1 MNRSRLSA
9 ILCLLACWLCAP
21 VAAQTP
27 LRVNE
32 SATRVTVESGHI
44 VVALAVNNA
53 APRRVASRLKLEL
66 LDTQNQAQAI
76 AESDEIIQPGANPIS
91 ASLAGS
97 SELAATLANRRQELF
112 WYRLRYQLTPGPSG
126 IVALSAITPDLF
138 EISLSYPAVMS
149 DGGPFRARVR
159 AAHPL
164 TERPMS
170 GVRVTCTIEPEGENA
185 QPLKASAITGD
196 DGFAACEFDLPR
208 HMKGER
214 ADVTARGARNGV
226 VAETSS
232 YLEIDS
238 YPRLAVSTDKPLYQ
252 PGQMLHLRALVF
264 DSTRHAVV
272 GGALTI
278 KVSDPEDTIIY
289 RATATTS
296 RFGVASADWAIPDNV
311 RLGDYEIRCRLSD
324 AEEFTSYPLRV
335 RISRYDL
342 PNFAVTV
349 KPNRAYYLG
358 DQNAEVMVRGDYL
371 FGQPLARGHVRVVRE
386 TSRDWNFREQ
396 KWEIEE
402 EDKLEGELDAAGRF
416 VARFDLSKA
425 HRELAESGYN
435 RFRDV
440 SYVAYITDATTG
452 RTEQR
457 RFDLRVT
464 KEPIHV
470 YVISNTQQRRAPLDF
485 YVSTF
490 YADGSPAECEV
501 TINEA
506 IEVSGRKDKEK
517 IARPLLRTVQT
528 NRYGVA
534 KVSRLVGHTAEPAV
548 RVTARDRRGAVG
560 HETED
565 FSSSSSSSSSWLR
578 VETDRAIYRPG
589 QPVRAVFRAAASSA
603 LLFVDLI
610 AGGRVI
616 RSEQLALRR
625 GEAHLTFDYT
635 NDFKGE
641 VTVAAY
647 IYDEDNDAFT
657 AQRAVLY
664 PVDSE
669 LKLEVKMS
677 AAGYRPGEEA
687 SAAFNV
693 RTADQGAVSSVLGVA
708 VIDRAVVE
716 RARTDV
722 EFLPRQSF
730 AQLTQQVIGSGN
742 QIAGITLDQLN
753 KVDLSKPIP
762 DDLDLV
768 AEVLLQQ
775 NSRYAAQISKS
786 QGYHRQLNTVFGQLI
801 RAQMQPIKAAL
812 DRRYLRTGQY
822 PTDAAQLASLLD
834 QFGINW
840 REVRDAWGNPYRAD
854 FAVER
859 DRDVLRLES
868 AGADKRFNTG
878 DDFVA
883 TNLFWFYF
891 APHSKA
897 IDRALGEY
905 HRRTGQFVR
914 DRDVLRVELRRS
926 GVDLDRVRDRW
937 SQPYEYRF
945 GVSGKCYTLTVVS
958 GGPNRRLE
966 HGRGTADDFS
976 VFTTQADYFADRR
989 PQIDAALTVYFKA
1002 HNRLPQNDAELNE
1015 ALRQSHITR
1024 ADLRDGWDRPLY
1036 ATFKSESR
1044 FGDHVRIYSYAAF
1057 GEPARQKT
1065 EVTPVTQF
1073 IAYINLRSVGADG
1086 KAGTPDDFDLGNYSR
1101 VVGEQA
1107 ANEPVMKRVLQAA
1120 VNTGPSGALAGLVV
1134 DPQGAVIAGAKV
1146 QATDSATMKTYEAT
1160 TNDEGRFLL
1169 RNLPASTYEVRVE
1182 SPGFN
1187 AYILSGVP
1195 VQAGNVTEINAALAV
1210 SATSET
1216 VVVAASAEAVQT
1228 EHSQSYVAVVVGRAL
1243 PVTTKTGAAMKPPVV
1258 LSTPRLREYFP
1269 ETLVWQPSIETDKQ
1283 GRASLKFKLA
1293 DNITTW
1299 KLAVIASTVD
1309 GRIGV
1314 AETDVLAFQPF
1325 FVEHDPPHILTAGDE
1340 IALPVVVRNYL
1351 DHKQTVALDFSPA
1364 AWFQLLSAPRQQI
1377 EVNAGDAAR
1386 ATFDFRATASVKAGA
1401 QRVTATSAEAA
1412 DAIEKK
1418 VAVHPDGEEIATTA
1432 SQVFGAGA
1440 TITLDIPER
1449 AIADTARGEL
1459 KIYPNLSAHVLE
1471 AIEAIMQRP
1480 YGCAEQSISSAYP
1493 SLLALRLYAQRGED
1507 VPPVAQR
1514 ARRYVQAGYERL
1526 LSYRDEA
1533 GGFTYWGRGRADAA
1547 LTAYALQFLN
1557 DAARF
1562 IAIDGDV
1569 KESARNWLI
1578 KQQRADGSWPAYD
1591 WRGKEDRARTA
1602 LLTALV
1608 TRALAQTVARQ
1619 APQSSDRHQA
1629 ASPDAALNRAL
1640 DYLSSRAAEID
1651 EPYMIASF
1659 ALAAMEARQN
1669 ERAAQAIARLTA
1681 LARQE
1686 KDTTYWTLETNTPF
1700 YGWGLAGRVETT
1712 ALAVQALASR
1722 GAANDEAQQRRA
1734 TELINRGLLFLLRQ
1748 QDRYGVWYS
1757 TQATVQALAA
1767 LAATLSEREVHATSA
1782 PDSAEIIVNGKR
1794 AMTVAMPRSDELT
1807 SPFTIDVSS
1816 YLSVGSN
1823 RVEIRRAA
1831 TASQASA
1838 QLVTSHYERWDE
1850 PSRPRESPQAL
1861 RLKVA
1866 FDKTEL
1872 KAGDDVTCHVEAER
1886 VGFQGYGMMLAEIGL
1901 PPGADVDR
1909 ASLERAM
1916 TESNWEVSQYDV
1928 LPDRLIVYLWPRA
1941 GGTRFAFK
1949 FKPRYGLKAQTAP
1962 SMLYDYYN
1970 PEARATLAPSR
1981 FHVR

>member
-32 SATRVTVESGHI
+32 SAARVTVETGHI
-44 VVALAVNNA
+44 VIALAVDNA
-53 APRRVASRLKLEL
+53 AARRVASRLKLEL
-66 LDTQNQAQAI
+66 LDTQNRAQAI
-76 AESDEIIQPGANPIS
+76 AESDEIIQPGANTIS

-97 SELAATLANRRQELF
+97 SELAAMLANHRQDLF

-126 IVALSAITPDLF
+126 IVALSEITPDFF
-138 EISLSYPAVMS
+138 EISLNYPAVMS
-149 DGGPFRARVR
+149 GGGHFRARVR

-164 TERPMS
+164 TERSMS
-170 GVRVTCTIEPEGENA
+170 GVSVTCTIELEGENA
-185 QPLKASAITGD
+185 QQLKASAITGD

-208 HMKGER
+208 HIKGER
-214 ADVTARGARNGV
+214 ADVTARGERNGV

-232 YLEIDS
+232 YLSIDS
-238 YPRLAVSTDKPLYQ
+238 YPRLAISTDKPIYQ
-252 PGQMLHLRALVF
+252 PGQTLHLRALVF
-264 DSTRHAVV
+264 DPNRHAIVN
-272 GGALTI
+272 GALTI

-289 RATATTS
+289 RTTVTTS

-349 KPNRAYYLG
+349 KPDRAYYLR
-358 DQNAEVMVRGDYL
+358 DQNAEVTVRGDYL
-371 FGQPLARGHVRVVRE
+371 FGQPLRRGHVRVVRE

-402 EDKLEGELDAAGRF
+402 ADKLEGELDKAGRF
-416 VARFDLSKA
+416 VARLDLSNA
-425 HRELAESGYN
+425 HRELAANGYS

-440 SYVAYITDATTG
+440 SYTAYITDATTG

-470 YVISNTQQRRAPLDF
+470 YVISNTQQRGAPLDF

-506 IEVSGRKDKEK
+506 IEAVGRKDKEK
-517 IARPLLRTVQT
+517 IVGALLRTVQT

-534 KVSRLVGHTAEPAV
+534 KISRLVVGHHAEPAV

-565 FSSSSSSSSSWLR
+565 FYYSSSSSWLR

-589 QPVRAVFRAAASSA
+589 QSVRAVFRATQANAP
-603 LLFVDLI
+603 LFVDLI

-625 GEAHLTFDYT
+625 GEAQLTFDYT
-635 NDFKGE
+635 TDFKGV

-647 IYDEDNDAFT
+647 FYDEDNDALP
-657 AQRAVLY
+657 AQRTVLY
-664 PVDSE
+664 PADSE
-669 LKLEVKMS
+669 LKLEVKLS

-693 RTADQGAVSSVLGVA
+693 RTADQRAVSSALGVA
-708 VIDRAVVE
+708 VIDRAVEE

-730 AQLTQQVIGSGN
+730 ARLMQQVTGSEDPIGGV
-742 QIAGITLDQLN
+742 TLDQLN

-768 AEVLLQQ
+768 AEILLQQ
-775 NSRYAAQISKS
+775 NSRYAPQISKS
-786 QGYHRQLNTVFGQLI
+786 EGYHRYLKTVFEQLI

-812 DRRYLRTGQY
+812 DRRYARTGQY

-840 REVRDAWGNPYRAD
+840 REMRDAWGNPYRAD

-868 AGADKRFNTG
+868 AGADKHFDTG
-878 DDFVA
+878 DDFIA
-883 TNLFWFYF
+883 AELYWLYF
-891 APHSKA
+891 APHAKA

-905 HRRTGQFVR
+905 HQRTGHFVR
-914 DRDVLRVELRRS
+914 DRDMLRAELRRS
-926 GVDLDRVRDRW
+926 GIDLDRLRDHW
-937 SQPYEYRF
+937 NQPYEYSF
-945 GVSGKCYTLTVVS
+945 GVSGKYYTLTVIS

-966 HGRGTADDFS
+966 HGRDAADDFS

-989 PQIDAALTVYFKA
+989 PQIDAALTAYFKA
-1002 HNRLPQNDAELNE
+1002 HKRLPQNDAELNE
-1015 ALRQSHITR
+1015 TFRQSHIAR
-1024 ADLRDGWDRPLY
+1024 ADLRDGWGRPLY

-1044 FGDHVRIYSYAAF
+1044 FGDRVRIYTYSAY

-1065 EVTPVTQF
+1065 EVTPVTQL
-1073 IAYINLRSVGADG
+1073 IAYINLRSAGADG
-1086 KAGTPDDFDLGNYSR
+1086 KAGTSDDFDLGNYSR

-1107 ANEPVMKRVLQAA
+1107 ANEPVMRRVLQAA
-1120 VNTGPSGALAGLVV
+1120 VNTGQGGALAGQVV
-1134 DPQGAVIAGAKV
+1134 DAQGAVVPGAKV

-1169 RNLPASTYEVRVE
+1169 RNLPAGTYEVRVE
-1182 SPGFN
+1182 SPGFS
-1187 AYILSGVP
+1187 AFILSGVP
-1195 VQAGNVTEINAALAV
+1195 VQAGNVTEISATLAV

-1216 VVVAASAEAVQT
+1216 VTVTSSAEAVQT
-1228 EHSQSYVAVVVGRAL
+1228 ERSEMSLAVVVDRAA
-1243 PVTTKTGAAMKPPVV
+1243 PVTPKTGAAMKPPVA

-1269 ETLVWQPSIETDKQ
+1269 ETLVWQPSIETDEQ

-1325 FVEHDPPHILTAGDE
+1325 FVEHDPPRILTAGDE

-1386 ATFDFRATASVKAGA
+1386 ATFDFRATASVKEGA

-1418 VAVHPDGEEIATTA
+1418 VSVHPDGEEIATTA

-1493 SLLALRLYAQRGED
+1493 SLLALRLYANRGED
-1507 VPPVAQR
+1507 VPPVVMR

-1526 LSYRDEA
+1526 LNYRDEA
-1533 GGFTYWGRGRADAA
+1533 GGFTYWGRGRADEA

-1557 DAARF
+1557 DAAHF
-1562 IAIDGDV
+1562 IAVDEDV

-1578 KQQRADGSWPAYD
+1578 KQQRADGSWPALD
-1591 WRGKEDRARTA
+1591 WRGNEDRARTP

-1608 TRALAQTVARQ
+1608 TRALAQTASRQ
-1619 APQSSDRHQA
+1619 APQSNDRHQV
-1629 ASPDAALNRAL
+1629 ASPDARLNRAL

-1659 ALAAMEARQN
+1659 ALAAMEARQS
-1669 ERAAQAIARLTA
+1669 ERAAPAIARLTT

-1686 KDTTYWTLETNTPF
+1686 KDTSYWSLETNTPF

-1722 GAANDEAQQRRA
+1722 GATNNEAQQRRA
-1734 TELINRGLLFLLRQ
+1734 AELINRGLLFLLRQ

-1767 LAATLSEREVHATSA
+1767 MLAEREAHATSA

-1794 AMTVAMPRSDELT
+1794 ATTVAMPRSDELT
-1807 SPFTIDVSS
+1807 GPFTIDVSS
-1816 YLSVGSN
+1816 YLSAGSN

-1850 PSRPRESPQAL
+1850 PSRSQESPQAL

-1872 KAGDDVTCHVEAER
+1872 KAGDEVTCRVEAER
-1886 VGFQGYGMMLAEIGL
+1886 VGFRGYGMMLAEIGL

-1916 TESNWEVSQYDV
+1916 TGSDWQVSQYDV
-1928 LPDRLIVYLWPRA
+1928 LPDRVIVYLWPHA
-1941 GGTRFAFK
+1941 GGTRFTFK
-1949 FKPRYGLKAQTAP
+1949 FKPRYGLNAQTAP
-1962 SMLYDYYN
+1962 SVLYDYYN
-1970 PEARATLAPSR
+1970 PEARSALAPLR

>member
-1 MNRSRLSA
+1 MNCSRLSA
-9 ILCLLACWLCAP
+9 LLCLLACWLCAP

-32 SATRVTVESGHI
+32 SAARVTVESGHI
-44 VVALAVNNA
+44 VIALAINNA
-53 APRRVASRLKLEL
+53 APRRVAARLKLEL
-66 LDTQNQAQAI
+66 LDTQNRAQAI
-76 AESDEIIQPGANPIS
+76 GESDEIIQPGAHTLS

-97 SELAATLANRRQELF
+97 SELAATLASHRQDLF

-126 IVALSAITPDLF
+126 IVALSEIMPDFF
-138 EISLSYPAVMS
+138 EISLNYPAMVS
-149 DGGPFRARVR
+149 DGGHFRARVQ

-170 GVRVTCTIEPEGENA
+170 GVRVTCTIEPDGEDA

-208 HMKGER
+208 HIKGER
-214 ADVTARGARNGV
+214 ADVTARGERNGV
-226 VAETSS
+226 VSETSS
-232 YLEIDS
+232 YISIDS
-238 YPRLAVSTDKPLYQ
+238 YPRLALSTDKPLYQ
-252 PGQMLHLRALVF
+252 PGQTLHLRALVF
-264 DSTRHAVV
+264 DPTRHAVV

-289 RATATTS
+289 RTTVTTS

-349 KPNRAYYLG
+349 KPDRAYYLG
-358 DQNAEVMVRGDYL
+358 DQNAEVTVRGDYL

-386 TSRDWNFREQ
+386 TARDWNFREQ

-416 VARFDLSKA
+416 VARLDLSKA
-425 HRELAESGYN
+425 HRELAESGYS
-435 RFRDV
+435 RFRDL
-440 SYVAYITDATTG
+440 SYTAYITDATTG

-470 YVISNTQQRRAPLDF
+470 YVISDTQQRNAPLDF
-485 YVSTF
+485 YISTF

-506 IEVSGRKDKEK
+506 IEAAGRKDKEK
-517 IARPLLRTVQT
+517 IAGALLRTVQT

-534 KVSRLVGHTAEPAV
+534 KISRLVVGHHAEPAV

-560 HETED
+560 HETEG
-565 FSSSSSSSSSWLR
+565 FYSSSSSSWLR

-589 QPVRAVFRAAASSA
+589 QPVRAVFRAGLANAP
-603 LLFVDLI
+603 LFVDLI
-610 AGGRVI
+610 ADGRVI

-625 GEAHLTFDYT
+625 GEARLAFDYT
-635 NDFKGE
+635 ADFKGV
-641 VTVAAY
+641 VTVVAY
-647 IYDEDNDAFT
+647 LYDEDNDAHAT
-657 AQRAVLY
+657 QRAVLY
-664 PVDSE
+664 PVDPE
-669 LKLEVKMS
+669 LKLEVRMS

-687 SAAFNV
+687 SAAFHV
-693 RTADQGAVSSVLGVA
+693 RTADQRAVSSALGVA
-708 VIDRAVVE
+708 VIDRAVEE
-716 RARTDV
+716 RARADV

-730 AQLTQQVIGSGN
+730 ARLMQQVTGSDS
-742 QIAGITLDQLN
+742 QIAGVTLDQLN
-753 KVDLSKPIP
+753 KLDLSKPIP

-768 AEVLLQQ
+768 AEMLLQQ

-786 QGYHRQLNTVFGQLI
+786 EDYHRHLNTVFEPLI

-812 DRRYLRTGQY
+812 DWRYLRTGQY

-840 REVRDAWGNPYRAD
+840 REMRDAWGNPYRAD
-854 FAVER
+854 FSVER
-859 DRDVLRLES
+859 DRDVLQLVS
-868 AGADKRFNTG
+868 AGADKRFDTD

-891 APHSKA
+891 APRAKA

-905 HRRTGQFVR
+905 YQRTGQFVR
-914 DRDVLRVELRRS
+914 DRDLLRAELRRS
-926 GVDLDRVRDRW
+926 GVDLDQWRDRW
-937 SQPYEYRF
+937 NQPYEYRF
-945 GVSGKCYTLTVVS
+945 GVSGKYYTLTVVS

-966 HGRGTADDFS
+966 HGGGAADDFLI
-976 VFTTQADYFADRR
+976 FTAQADYFADRR
-989 PQIDAALTVYFKA
+989 AQIDAALTAYFKA
-1002 HNRLPQNDAELNE
+1002 DKRLPQNDAELNE
-1015 ALRQSHITR
+1015 ALRQSHIAR
-1024 ADLRDGWDRPLY
+1024 ADLRDGWGRPLY

-1044 FGDHVRIYSYAAF
+1044 FGDRVRIYSYAAF

-1065 EVTPVTQF
+1065 EVTPVTQL
-1073 IAYINLRSVGADG
+1073 IATINLRSAGADG
-1086 KAGTPDDFDLGNYSR
+1086 KAGTSDDFDLGNYSR
-1101 VVGEQA
+1101 IIGEQA
-1107 ANEPVMKRVLQAA
+1107 ANEPVMKRVLQATI
-1120 VNTGPSGALAGLVV
+1120 NTGQGGALAGQVV
-1134 DPQGAVIAGAKV
+1134 DPQGAVIPGAKV
-1146 QATDSATMKTYEAT
+1146 QATNSVTMTTYEAT

-1169 RNLPASTYEVRVE
+1169 RNLPAGTYEVRVE
-1182 SPGFN
+1182 SPGFS
-1187 AYILSGVP
+1187 AFILAGVP
-1195 VQAGNVTEINAALAV
+1195 VQAGNVTEISATLAA

-1216 VVVAASAEAVQT
+1216 VMVTSSAEAVETQHL
-1228 EHSQSYVAVVVGRAL
+1228 EMSVSVDGGRAL
-1243 PVTTKTGAAMKPPVV
+1243 KVTTKTGAAMKPPAA

-1269 ETLVWQPSIETDKQ
+1269 ETLVWQPSIETDEQ

-1299 KLAVIASTVD
+1299 KLAVVASTVD

-1325 FVEHDPPHILTAGDE
+1325 FVEHDPPRILTAGDE

-1351 DHKQTVALDFSPA
+1351 DRKQTVALDFSPA

-1377 EVNAGDAAR
+1377 EVHAGDAAR
-1386 ATFDFRATASVKAGA
+1386 ATFDFRATASVKEGA

-1418 VAVHPDGEEIATTA
+1418 VSVHPDGEEIATTA

-1449 AIADTARGEL
+1449 AIADTTRGEL

-1480 YGCAEQSISSAYP
+1480 YGCAEQSISSAYA
-1493 SLLALRLYAQRGED
+1493 SLLALRLYANRGED
-1507 VPPVAQR
+1507 VPPIVVR

-1526 LSYRDEA
+1526 LNYRDEA

-1557 DAARF
+1557 DAAHF
-1562 IAIDGDV
+1562 IAVDEDV
-1569 KESARNWLI
+1569 KESARKWLI

-1591 WRGKEDRARTA
+1591 WRGNEDRARTA
-1602 LLTALV
+1602 LLTALA
-1608 TRALAQTVARQ
+1608 TRALAQTAARQ
-1619 APQSSDRHQA
+1619 AMQSSDRHQA
-1629 ASPDAALNRAL
+1629 ASPDAALNRGL

-1686 KDTTYWTLETNTPF
+1686 KDTSYWSLETNTPF

-1712 ALAVQALASR
+1712 ALAVQALASH
-1722 GAANDEAQQRRA
+1722 GVANDEAQQRRA

-1748 QDRYGVWYS
+1748 QDRYGIWYS
-1757 TQATVQALAA
+1757 TQATVQALSA
-1767 LAATLSEREVHATSA
+1767 LAATLSEREAHATSA
-1782 PDSAEIIVNGKR
+1782 PDAAEVIVNGKR
-1794 AMTVAMPRSDELT
+1794 ATTIAMPRPDELT

-1816 YLSVGSN
+1816 YLSAGSN

-1838 QLVTSHYERWDE
+1838 QLVASHYERWDE
-1850 PSRPRESPQAL
+1850 PSRLQESPQAL

-1872 KAGDDVTCHVEAER
+1872 KAGDEVSCRVEAER
-1886 VGFQGYGMMLAEIGL
+1886 LGFRGYGMMLAEIGL

-1916 TESNWEVSQYDV
+1916 SESDWQVSQYDV
-1928 LPDRLIVYLWPRA
+1928 LPDRVIVYLWPHA
-1941 GGTRFAFK
+1941 GGTHFTFK

-1962 SMLYDYYN
+1962 SVLYDYYN
-1970 PEARATLAPSR
+1970 PEARATLAPVR